1 METSK
6 IDSIVD
12 LLYNRTSPPQSTEFD
27 ISSIFELIEEISKDK
42 DTLKTLLESQQ
53 KHSLTIQAIPEIP
66 VSEIGWSDVTVGEE
80 DEGFHETARG
90 QLHNFLKNI
99 QGRDLKQKLDSLANF
114 YKGDEQSFRMLGLGS
129 ASSNADKIAKVM
141 SYLVFYKTLT
151 TIIGHFNASS
161 AGFSFES
168 FLAVLLGGTQVPTGE
183 GTIADLKT
191 KDGTPISLKLYN
203 HGSVKVGGSW
213 VDLVNDLIS
222 GKPMQY
228 VVVTKTL
235 SGEGLERSGALR
247 FYRFN
252 FTLDNV
258 YNIIANSS
266 KESRRC
272 LILPKAFLSGRKDVA
287 SKLPAAGKFPSP
299 QELEKE
305 FMNNLASII
314 KARGL
319 QDTYGEI
326 DFEALV
332 DAINYANSEDIWS
345 KGEVVRGRS
354 AIAATPL
361 DAKIRELEFLQEPKT
376 TSRTRKPIRDAIIDA
391 NDAIRKKYS
400 ATEAALKR
408 SAAIKR
414 AYFEGAEGQDLIALS
429 QEAYNKLSAAQKKR
443 ALKQSFGYTSVLQF
457 EMTRTMVERIATA
470 AAGPEG
476 TQGVKGLFPEGQTEV
491 FLTQLEIG
499 PAAIQEMLNRVVAV
513 INESIFEIF
522 GNLKD
527 LTTSIQAYFATALK
541 NDDHAKK
548 SITSAKNI
556 QAKTKEV
563 SGVE

>member
-345 KGEVVRGRS
+345 KGE
-354 AIAATPL
+354 
-361 DAKIRELEFLQEPKT
+361 
-376 TSRTRKPIRDAIIDA
+376 
-391 NDAIRKKYS
+391 
-400 ATEAALKR
+400 
-408 SAAIKR
+408 